1 MIRKRK
7 INVHRVKKGSLM
19 WKLLGFDILEDP
31 NSDLRKALDR
41 IAEADKRISN
51 QTAEEKK

>member
-19 WKLLGFDILEDP
+19 WKLLGFDALYDP
-31 NSDLRKALDR
+31 NSDLRKTLDK
-41 IAEADKRISN
+41 IAESDKHISN
-51 QTAEEKK
+51 GSET

>member
-1 MIRKRK
+1 
-7 INVHRVKKGSLM
+7 M

-41 IAEADKRISN
+41 IGESDKRINGSADN
-51 QTAEEKK
+51 EG